1 VVRGCLED
9 IICRGDLAAAEELLA
24 PDVTFTT
31 VSGDVIRGRR
41 EFQGFAAQLREAFP
55 DIAFEFEDE
64 IEEDGRVCTRYIMRG
79 TFMSTLMGLLPTG
92 HTFSVR
98 GIDTFHVVGGRVVEI
113 HASYDT
119 LGQMRQLGV
128 IPRL

>member
-1 VVRGCLED
+1 LTRRQSPGV
-9 IICRGDLAAAEELLA
+9 
-24 PDVTFTT
+24 P
-31 VSGDVIRGRR
+31 GRR
-41 EFQGFAAQLREAFP
+41 RAASRAFP
-55 DIAFEFEDE
+55 DIAFEFEEE
-64 IEEDGRVCTRYIMRG
+64 IEDGRVCTRYIMRG

>member
-1 VVRGCLED
+1 
-9 IICRGDLAAAEELLA
+9 
-24 PDVTFTT
+24 
-31 VSGDVIRGRR
+31 
-41 EFQGFAAQLREAFP
+41 
-55 DIAFEFEDE
+55 
-64 IEEDGRVCTRYIMRG
+64 
-79 TFMSTLMGLLPTG
+79 MSTLMGLLPPG

-98 GIDTFHVVGGRVVEI
+98 GIDTFHVVSGRVEI